1 MTEKTEREEKIV
13 ELVERLVEYETEKK
27 LIAETIKDLKEEA
40 ISAGVLT
47 KDEMKVLVAT
57 MRLLKSEINVD
68 KIVEFSDIIAEGD
81 YEN

>member
-40 ISAGVLT
+40 ISSGVLT

>member
-40 ISAGVLT
+40 ISDGVLT
-47 KDEMKVLVAT
+47 KEEMKVLVAT